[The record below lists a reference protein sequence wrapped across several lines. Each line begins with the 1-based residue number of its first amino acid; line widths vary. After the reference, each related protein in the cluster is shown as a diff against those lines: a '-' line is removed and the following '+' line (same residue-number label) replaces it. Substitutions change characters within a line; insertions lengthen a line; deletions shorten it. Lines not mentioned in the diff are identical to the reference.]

1 MILFKPRHCTLLAL
15 AVLAAAASAAYSST
29 CANNVVTYWGQ
40 NSWGGSHLNDPDHW
54 EQDLAKYCQGDTFD
68 IINLSF
74 VTNYNTSGLPVLNH
88 AGHCETRFNGTNTVT
103 CPDIGADIKT
113 CQAKGIK
120 IVLSL
125 DGGGIYSYVDLD
137 IESGDHTGYAGFIS
151 QLRTHFASASK
162 QYVISAA
169 PQCAYPDYNLDST
182 LRNAWIDN
190 NYVQFYN
197 NPCNL
202 ANIDNQWNFGYKS
215 WDALAK
221 KNPTPDSKVYIG
233 LPAGPA
239 AAGNGYLKLSTL
251 KTDIMQ
257 LYSNYSSTF
266 GGIML
271 WDASWYSSN
280 REYVQE
286 LATWVKT
293 SMNCGASASTP
304 ASSAVASS

>member
-1 MILFKPRHCTLLAL
+1 MILFKPCHCTLPAL

-29 CANNVVTYWGQ
+29 CANNVVTYWSQ

-68 IINLSF
+68 IINFSF
-74 VTNYNTSGLPVLNH
+74 VTNYNISGLPVLNH
-88 AGHCETRFNGTNTVT
+88 AGHCETRFNGTNTLT

-125 DGGGIYSYVDLD
+125 GGGGIYSYVLASDADGKTFADTIWNMFLGGSHDYRPYGNAVLDGIDLD

-151 QLRTHFASASK
+151 QLRTHFTSASK
-162 QYVISAA
+162 QYVIPAA
-169 PQCAYPDYNLDST
+169 PHCVYPDYNLDST

-202 ANIDNQWNFGYKS
+202 ANIDNQWSFDYKS

-221 KNPTPDSKVYIG
+221 KNPNSDSKVYIG

-251 KTDIMQ
+251 KTDITQ

-266 GGIML
+266 GGIMP
-271 WDASWYSSN
+271 WDASW
-280 REYVQE
+280 
-286 LATWVKT
+286 
-293 SMNCGASASTP
+293 
-304 ASSAVASS
+304 